1 MSTVTTQN
9 QDILATITN
18 YERASPAVEVTV
30 GNCVLRYATPSQT
43 CLWRVQTL
51 ATKEPDT
58 IEWLLSFPEGGVF
71 LDVGAN
77 VGMYSVFVGVLRK
90 ARVFAFEPEAQNYA
104 TLCRNIQ
111 LNGLGDRAL
120 AWCAALSDESKF
132 DRIYLSDTNLGS
144 SCHSFGA
151 QVDPNLKSKTFPAM
165 QGACATT
172 IDRLVSEG
180 AMPAPTFIKIDVDGF
195 EHKVVMGAANTLRD
209 PAVRSLLIEI
219 NSHLS
224 EHMAIVDYLA
234 GLGFAHDPAQFAA
247 AQRKEGFFE
256 GTGEYVF
263 RR

>member
-1 MSTVTTQN
+1 MNTAVS
-9 QDILATITN
+9 QDILTTIAN
-18 YERASPAVEVTV
+18 YERTNPAVEVTV
-30 GNCVLRYATPSQT
+30 GDAVLRYATPSQT

-58 IEWLLSFPEGGVF
+58 IQWLMSFPMGGVF
-71 LDVGAN
+71 MDVGAN
-77 VGMYSVFVGVLRK
+77 VGMYSVFVGVLRQ

-111 LNGLGDRAL
+111 LNNLGERAL

-132 DRIYLSDTNLGS
+132 DRIYLSDTTLGS

-151 QVDPNLKSKTFPAM
+151 QVDPNLKSKTFPAV

-172 IDRLVSEG
+172 IDRLVGEG
-180 AMPAPTFIKIDVDGF
+180 AMPVPHFIKIDVDGF

-209 PAVRSLLIEI
+209 PAVTSLLIEI
-219 NSHLS
+219 NAHLP
-224 EHMAIVDYLA
+224 EHMAIVDYLQ
-234 GLGFAHDPAQFAA
+234 GLGFAHDPQQFAG
-247 AQRKEGFFE
+247 AQRKDGYFE